1 MERWDVVIIGAGVV
15 GCAVAQRLAG
25 SGLTVLLI
33 ESARKEGTGLT
44 SRNSGVVHSGL
55 YYLPGSLKAR
65 LCLEGQARLYAW
77 CDAHRVP
84 FQRCGKLVVASGG
97 AQRGAL
103 EALVDNARASG
114 AEGLRLLSRAEAVE
128 LEPILAAG
136 PVELALWSPNS
147 GIVDAHGLTHSLRVA
162 AEAAGVDVAFH
173 GRVNSI
179 ERHDGRWEIG
189 TERGSIEAVRFVNAA
204 GLQSDALARAAGLT
218 SYRHRLSRGD
228 YYRWQGAPVFQR
240 LIYPVRVPGDPGLG
254 VHVTREL
261 DGGVRLGPD
270 AKWVDRVERSAP
282 PVSLALTFSERIE
295 ALIGPLPSGEL
306 TWDGYGVRPKL
317 VQEDGTPV
325 DDFMVV
331 RHQETSWHLLGIESP
346 GLTAALALG
355 RLVGEEVL
363 DTHP

>member
-1 MERWDVVIIGAGVV
+1 M
-15 GCAVAQRLAG
+15 
-25 SGLTVLLI
+25 
-33 ESARKEGTGLT
+33 
-44 SRNSGVVHSGL
+44 
-55 YYLPGSLKAR
+55 
-65 LCLEGQARLYAW
+65 
-77 CDAHRVP
+77 
-84 FQRCGKLVVASGG
+84 
-97 AQRGAL
+97 
-103 EALVDNARASG
+103 
-114 AEGLRLLSRAEAVE
+114 
-128 LEPILAAG
+128 
-136 PVELALWSPNS
+136 
-147 GIVDAHGLTHSLRVA
+147 
-162 AEAAGVDVAFH
+162 AFH